1 MKLELK
7 AINYNAGLSEETH
20 AYSANLYLDGRKVA
34 AVSNHGH
41 GGCDMVYWSDKA
53 AEAKITAHFAA
64 MPKRDTGMTLRDE
77 PFMMQPDLESWCH
90 EQVTDFLILRDTKRL
105 CSRKVIG
112 INDGQELHFKLK
124 PADLNKVFSDGKG
137 GTITGRAHILAKY
150 PNMVIL
156 NELDDAGKLAAV
168 KAVHS

>member
-7 AINYNAGLSEETH
+7 AISYNAGLSEETH
-20 AYSANLYLDGRKVA
+20 AYSANLYLDGKKVA
-34 AVSNHGH
+34 VVSNHGH
-41 GGCDMVYWSDKA
+41 GGCDNQQWLDKA

-64 MPKRDTGMTLRDE
+64 MPKEATGMTLHEE
-77 PFMMQPDLESWCH
+77 PFMFQPDLESWCAN
-90 EQVTDFLILRDTKRL
+90 QVTDFLILRDTKRL
-105 CSRKVIG
+105 CSRAVVG
-112 INDGQELHFKLK
+112 IDDGKEYNFKMK
-124 PADLNKVFSDGKG
+124 PADLEKVFSDGKG
-137 GTITGRAHILAKY
+137 GTITGRAHLLSKY